1 MVADTVW
8 HSFYNLPPLLKDEDG
23 LVLDEDEL
31 RAAAGMGRDVRA
43 VSSGAGKYL
52 HERTVSLTPNQTERL
67 KKAHTR

>member
-31 RAAAGMGRDVRA
+31 PPEPELSLDPAGA
-43 VSSGAGKYL
+43 
-52 HERTVSLTPNQTERL
+52 
-67 KKAHTR
+67 